1 MIWAYLSSNGGG
13 QYWLS
18 PKLSFTSVDYM
29 LNCTTTIVYYV
40 LEEFEP
46 FPRQELPKDHS
57 NSSPH
62 YGLLSIKRYCKNW
75 ENNAKKYHE
84 ILKNTNQIRVYDGM

>member
-1 MIWAYLSSNGGG
+1 MIWAYRVANID
-13 QYWLS
+13 S
-18 PKLSFTSVDYM
+18 PKLSTSVDYAK
-29 LNCTTTIVYYV
+29 L
-40 LEEFEP
+40 LEEFES

-75 ENNAKKYHE
+75 KNNAKKYHE
-84 ILKNTNQIRVYDGM
+84 ILKNTSN